1 MNDYTKQQIR
11 LHLKD
16 YLTEISRK
24 GNDDTHFFNP
34 TDNTDSKAS
43 LSITTDGT
51 AFKDFG
57 YNGNG
62 LEKGDIFTL
71 YAYINGLDVK
81 NDFKQI
87 CRELAAKYNISIDE
101 DYTAQ
106 KRSPSTIKQEL
117 KQQEEE
123 QKQEDL
129 TNYYTIC
136 RKKLEASEE
145 ARNYLLKRC
154 ISEELQAKYNIGY
167 DKEKKQIIIPCNK
180 YYYKGRSIDDTAHIK
195 HSNPKGVKVSLWNY
209 ETLKNSTKD
218 TCIII
223 TESITD
229 ALSIE
234 NGNSELKTI
243 ALNSTSNKDL
253 LYKAIDYYKYKGY
266 FILAL
271 DSDITGLE
279 ASLDIHRELAN
290 KNIFSYIYNQDENTY
305 STEAKDFNELAQLF
319 KGDKDSLNNLAT
331 NLFSDGQEAYK
342 QYILKDLKPTTEYLS
357 ELEEDIKNGDTYTP
371 TPTNITELD
380 KVLNGGLFAKN
391 LIVLTAD
398 TSIGKTA
405 FALQVADSI
414 ARKKPV
420 LYFSLEMSQAEL
432 IARSISRYMSEWQP
446 IDTEHLHE
454 LNYSQLDILQ
464 GKMYSN
470 PEALNIY
477 ETAKAQYI
485 SDIQD
490 RLIIYECLNDKENTI
505 TAITEKISNY
515 IAKTEQKPIV
525 FIDYLQYID
534 ADEQHA
540 TDKQATDKIIRELKK
555 TARLYA
561 IPIFAISSRARSTYN
576 TETTLESGKNS
587 GDIEYTADVMIG
599 LNLEAV
605 QEIKQQANGKLKA
618 DDRKK
623 IKQASKQHTRKIYL
637 TIMKNRNG
645 ARDKDIKGIDFT
657 PIINTFDFSKAHI
670 E

>member
-1 MNDYTKQQIR
+1 MNDYTKEQIKK
-11 LHLKD
+11 HLKD
-16 YLTEISRK
+16 YLEETTHK
-24 GNDDTHFFNP
+24 GKNGLYFNP
-34 TDNTDSKAS
+34 TYNDSKAS
-43 LSITTDGT
+43 LSLQDNGIYC
-51 AFKDFG
+51 KDFG
-57 YNGNG
+57 IDKSY
-62 LEKGDIFTL
+62 DIFNL
-71 YAYINGLDVK
+71 YAELNGLDVK

-87 CRELAAKYNISIDE
+87 CRELAAKYNINIDT

-136 RKKLEASEE
+136 RKELEASEE

-331 NLFSDGQEAYK
+331 NLYNDGQEAYK

-357 ELEEDIKNGDTYTP
+357 ELEEDIKNKSLYTP
-371 TPTNITELD
+371 TSTNIRILD
-380 KVLNGGLFAKN
+380 DALNGGFFAKQIIT
-391 LIVLTAD
+391 LVAG

-405 FALQVADSI
+405 FALQVADNI
-414 ARKKPV
+414 AKSKPV

-446 IDTEHLHE
+446 IDEENQHFET
-454 LNYSQLDILQ
+454 YGQLDILQ
-464 GKMYSN
+464 GKFFRS
-470 PEALNIY
+470 PEALKNY

-505 TAITEKISNY
+505 TAITEKIANY
-515 IAKTEQKPIV
+515 ITKTDQKPVV

-534 ADEQHA
+534 ADEQHK
-540 TDKQATDKIIRELKK
+540 TDMQATIKIIRELKK
-555 TARLYA
+555 VARQQAITIFIISATARGKDKKELD
-561 IPIFAISSRARSTYN
+561 ID
-576 TETTLESGKNS
+576 SGKNS
-587 GDIEYTADVMIG
+587 GDIEYTSDILLS
-599 LNLEAV
+599 LNIESVKDA
-605 QEIKQQANGKLKA
+605 KTYANGQVKYKDVKELNKEL
-618 DDRKK
+618 
-623 IKQASKQHTRKIYL
+623 SKTNRQIYL
-637 TIMKNRNG
+637 RINKNRNG
-645 ARDKDIKGIDFT
+645 QRNFDIAGIEYKAKQNTYDFMGAYLRT
-657 PIINTFDFSKAHI
+657 DEEET
-670 E
+670 